1 MRKEKKKK
9 KNNFSRIKEDEEY
22 QELKMGGYEETY
34 SNNNKINRYTII
46 IGILCIII
54 IILAICLIYQIFKD
68 NTDKQTNNNNAVEEK
83 ENNKD
88 KNEAEE
94 KKEENIDKK
103 QDETSKNNDYIIGT
117 FDPLHKRKIYVK
129 YMDFW
134 PAFELSR
141 FDVHRILLERYDV
154 IESDTP
160 DYVIFGE
167 FGGENYGI
175 ENRINCVK
183 LFLTIENRG
192 PNFDNTDYAIGIHYI
207 ENGDRYFRK
216 PTETHQLSAIQT
228 VYNVTQVKNI
238 DIPSKKFCAWVVSNG
253 GGTERNLFFDKL
265 SQYKVVDSGGSFR
278 NNVGG
283 PVADKLE
290 FLSHYKFSICFENS
304 KTQGYISEK
313 LVDAFEAGTIPIYF
327 GDDTILEL
335 LNNNSY
341 IHVKD
346 ESEFDEKIELI
357 KKIDNNDTLYQ
368 QMIREKIVLDDTRY
382 AKELQKYKNF
392 IYHIIEQDK
401 EKAKRFKRENES
413 PEKNDNN
420 DEHKDEDKDEH
431 KDEDRDEHKD
441 KPKDE
446 DRDEPKDED
455 KDEHKDE
462 PKDEDRDEHKDKNK
476 DENKDN

>member
-1 MRKEKKKK
+1 MKREKKKRK
-9 KNNFSRIKEDEEY
+9 FKYNRNKEDDEY
-22 QELKMGGYEETY
+22 QTLKLGNYNENY
-34 SNNNKINRYTII
+34 SNNTKKINRYTII
-46 IGILCIII
+46 IGILCIIV
-54 IILAICLIYQIFKD
+54 IILAICLIYQIFNDKSDTNIDELNIND
-68 NTDKQTNNNNAVEEK
+68 NNLEKNKEE
-83 ENNKD
+83 
-88 KNEAEE
+88 NEAKE
-94 KKEENIDKK
+94 KQEENIDKK
-103 QDETSKNNDYIIGT
+103 EIETNKNEYIIGT

-141 FDVHRILLERYDV
+141 FDVHRILLERYEV
-154 IESDTP
+154 IESEKP

-207 ENGDRYFRK
+207 EKGDRYFRK

-253 GGTERNLFFDKL
+253 GGTERNNFYDKL

-283 PVADKLE
+283 PVGDKLE

-327 GDDTILEL
+327 GDDTVLEL
-335 LNNNSY
+335 LNNKSY

-368 QMIREKIVLDDTRY
+368 EMIREKIVLDDTRY

-401 EKAKRFKRENES
+401 EKAKRFKRENEN
-413 PEKNDNN
+413 PEKK
-420 DEHKDEDKDEH
+420 DEHKDKDRDEHKDEH
-431 KDEDRDEHKD
+431 KDEDRDED
-441 KPKDE
+441 REEDKDE
-446 DRDEPKDED
+446 KKDED
-455 KDEHKDE
+455 KDEQ
-462 PKDEDRDEHKDKNK
+462 
-476 DENKDN
+476 KDN